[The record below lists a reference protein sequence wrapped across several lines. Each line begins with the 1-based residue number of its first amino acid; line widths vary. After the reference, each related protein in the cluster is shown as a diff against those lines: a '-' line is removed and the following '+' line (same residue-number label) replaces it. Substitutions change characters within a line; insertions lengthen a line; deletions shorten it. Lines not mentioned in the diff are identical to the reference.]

1 MGCDVRVSQTDVQ
14 QGVGNIVELFKC
26 LDGRPQASSTPSAS
40 ALTSP
45 LAAGSSPVTVM
56 HSLEEMV
63 LFCVQV
69 ARINPN
75 GAPIVFTTEQVDK
88 LRMFVSDHLKP
99 DFHKRQSRLLSSIE
113 SSLGAWKSPP
123 SPVKAES
130 LTTQGVLSTLLKVK
144 RRRSSMEDALGHKS
158 SLNQSPAIPK
168 SGDRA
173 HATSRILSDARGLRA
188 GRKDSATQ
196 QLSSCRTNDDGR
208 TDTEEIED
216 NDALVSSESDSED
229 VRRDIKRGEKDTL
242 QQVEALLRTFDAK
255 QSMSSSNSA
264 EHQSAATK
272 LRHQRSAGRHGS
284 LHLMPA
290 AEGGNLSLGTVS
302 DTPQQQLQMTSEAK
316 AVVDTSARLDAV
328 YAFFRE
334 KRRRERQEQQQQ
346 REVLALLA
354 EASYN
359 TKIVSSISHME
370 VSTRGQATG
379 TNSATSGGQGNK
391 VSGPV
396 RSRVATSM
404 ITRKRSN
411 GTAALALNSVIQQQ
425 QQQQVHA
432 QSSTSQSSQPEQQ
445 QVRGSAVVP
454 RKPMRPPKTVR

>member
-1 MGCDVRVSQTDVQ
+1 MYVRVSQTDVQ
-14 QGVGNIVELFKC
+14 QGVSNIVELFKC
-26 LDGRPQASSTPSAS
+26 LDDRPQASSIPSAS
-40 ALTSP
+40 ALTTP
-45 LAAGSSPVTVM
+45 LAAGSSPATVT

-63 LFCVQV
+63 HFCVQV
-69 ARINPN
+69 ARSNPN

-99 DFHKRQSRLLSSIE
+99 DFRKRQSRLLSSIE
-113 SSLGAWKSPP
+113 SSLGAWKSPS

-130 LTTQGVLSTLLKVK
+130 LATQSVLSTLLKVK
-144 RRRSSMEDALGHKS
+144 RRRSSIEDALGRKS

-168 SGDRA
+168 NGDRA
-173 HATSRILSDARGLRA
+173 HVTSRILSDARGVRT
-188 GRKDSATQ
+188 GRKNSATQ
-196 QLSSCRTNDDGR
+196 QLRSGRTNDDRR
-208 TDTEEIED
+208 TDAEEIEN

-255 QSMSSSNSA
+255 QSMGNSSSA
-264 EHQSAATK
+264 EHHSAAAK

-284 LHLMPA
+284 LHLMLV
-290 AEGGNLSLGTVS
+290 AEGDNLGLGTVS
-302 DTPQQQLQMTSEAK
+302 DTPQQQLQMTSEAM
-316 AVVDTSARLDAV
+316 ADTSARLNAV
-328 YAFFRE
+328 HAFFRE
-334 KRRRERQEQQQQ
+334 KRQRERQEQQQQ

-359 TKIVSSISHME
+359 TKIVSSTSHME

-379 TNSATSGGQGNK
+379 TNSATGGGQGNK

-396 RSRVATSM
+396 RSRVAASM

-411 GTAALALNSVIQQQ
+411 GAVALALNSVIQQ

-445 QVRGSAVVP
+445 QARGFVVVP